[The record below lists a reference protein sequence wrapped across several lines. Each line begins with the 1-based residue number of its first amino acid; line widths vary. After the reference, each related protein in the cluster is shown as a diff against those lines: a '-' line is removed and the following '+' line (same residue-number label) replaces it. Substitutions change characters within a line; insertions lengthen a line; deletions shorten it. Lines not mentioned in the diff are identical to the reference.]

1 MMNHKRNEKI
11 WSQMERKLLPTT
23 MYGFQQKQNLE
34 GNLQKRKPVS
44 EQKEEKAQVDRLSF
58 LFQTVGKEE

>member
-23 MYGFQQKQNLE
+23 MYGFHQKQNLE

-44 EQKEEKAQVDRLSF
+44 EQKEEKAQMDRLSF